1 MLGVGPQPLYCP
13 WPRFFGYPP
22 GRGLRIAPPALR
34 GTSGSATMT
43 TPGGAGTTHPP
54 VLGAPA
60 SLLGSELLAQL
71 ASDPSL
77 CPVPVPQGRLMYT
90 RATSLPNPYIRN
102 IIPDNVSIPLLGY
115 RALLGRGYAGLFY
128 VVG

>member
-22 GRGLRIAPPALR
+22 GRCLRIAPPALR

-54 VLGAPA
+54 VLGTPA
-60 SLLGSELLAQL
+60 SLLGSEPPQPPVRG
-71 ASDPSL
+71 SGSSL
-77 CPVPVPQGRLMYT
+77 CPLCGR
-90 RATSLPNPYIRN
+90 
-102 IIPDNVSIPLLGY
+102 IIPDDRGVPLLEHL
-115 RALLGRGYAGLFY
+115 ALSGRPDADFHASANFAGTEF
-128 VVG
+128 